1 MQLST
6 FSRYG
11 MRAIIRLA
19 LFQQEGSGRVKLEKI
34 AQHEGISLKYL
45 EAIFAALKR
54 QKLVQSFKGRSG
66 GYKLRR
72 QPAEITALE
81 VVEALEGG
89 ITPVDCVENK
99 NECNFDPAKCS
110 VSMLWNELNNVIK
123 DYLKSKSLAV
133 IINEGGIGDFD
144 LES

>member
-11 MRAIIRLA
+11 MRAIVRLA
-19 LFQQEGSGRVKLEKI
+19 FFQQEGSGRVKLEQI
-34 AQHEGISLKYL
+34 AKYEGVSLKYL

-66 GYKLRR
+66 GYKLRKL
-72 QPAEITALE
+72 PAEITALE
-81 VVEALEGG
+81 VVEALEGS
-89 ITPVDCVENK
+89 ITPVDCIEDK

-110 VSMLWNELNNVIK
+110 VSKLWNELNNVIK
-123 DYLKSKSLAV
+123 NYLKSKTIAE
-133 IINEGGIGDFD
+133 IINEIA
-144 LES
+144 

>member
-11 MRAIIRLA
+11 MRAIVRLA
-19 LFQQEGSGRVKLEKI
+19 FFQQEGYDRVKLEKI
-34 AQHEGISLKYL
+34 AKHEGISLKYL

-66 GYKLRR
+66 GYKLRK
-72 QPAEITALE
+72 QPADITALE

-89 ITPVDCVENK
+89 ITPVDCIEDK

-110 VSMLWNELNNVIK
+110 VSKLWIELNNVIRN
-123 DYLKSKSLAV
+123 YLKSKTLEE
-133 IINEGGIGDFD
+133 IINEIG
-144 LES
+144 